1 MLKICAASIC
11 HSDVQIIRGIVYVQR
26 TVALG
31 YEIAGDL
38 EEAGINI
45 NSIKKGDRAVVRFL
59 TPCHNRHLY
68 LTGKSSSCKI
78 SILRRCTDFLP
89 MAGMLNIYQDRF

>member
-1 MLKICAASIC
+1 MLKIRAASIC
-11 HSDVQIIRGIVYVQR
+11 HSDVQIIRGIVYVQG
-26 TVALG
+26 TVTLG

-45 NSIKKGDRAVVRFL
+45 NSIKKADRAVVRFL

-68 LTGKSSSCKI
+68 LTGKSSSCK
-78 SILRRCTDFLP
+78 
-89 MAGMLNIYQDRF
+89 NIYSAPLYGFSADGGYAEYISR